1 MLIHLFMKE
10 KASKCT
16 LKDNFHH
23 NGRVILIWKSLFA
36 ILLATLISQAAIA
49 KETLVIAVGLA
60 KPPYVIQANNSG
72 FEMELIRNVLAT
84 MGKSAEFI
92 YTSFGHSSKMLAVDE
107 IDAVMTANN
116 RMFHDETKLSN
127 GYIIYE
133 NVAISLKSK
142 NLSIESITD
151 LANYSVASFQKADK
165 ILGEKFETAV
175 NQSPYFLQI
184 ADQRRQPILL
194 LKERVDVVVM
204 DKNIFNYLARELK
217 IEQLENKFSFH
228 YIFPKTHYKMAFKE
242 TQNTINFN
250 KALFKY
256 TNSDA
261 FKALFKKYKLQPYK
275 LNTH

>member
-1 MLIHLFMKE
+1 MTIHLFMKE
-10 KASKCT
+10 KANNCT
-16 LKDNFHH
+16 LKYSFYPI
-23 NGRVILIWKSLFA
+23 GRLISVWKSLLA
-36 ILLATLISQAAIA
+36 ILLTTLISQAAIA

-72 FEMELIRNVLAT
+72 FEIELIRNVLAN
-84 MGKSAEFI
+84 MGKSAEFV
-92 YTSFGHSSKMLAVDE
+92 YTSFGHSSSMLAVDE
-107 IDAVMTANN
+107 IDAVMTTNN
-116 RMFHDETKLSN
+116 KMFNDATKLTN
-127 GYIIYE
+127 TYIIYE
-133 NVAISLKSK
+133 NVAISLKK
-142 NLSIESITD
+142 NDFTIGSTRD

-165 ILGEKFETAV
+165 ILGTEFEMAV

-184 ADQRRQPILL
+184 ADQKRQPILL

-217 IEQLENKFSFH
+217 VEQLENKFSFH

-242 TQNTINFN
+242 TKNTINFN

-256 TNSDA
+256 ANSDA